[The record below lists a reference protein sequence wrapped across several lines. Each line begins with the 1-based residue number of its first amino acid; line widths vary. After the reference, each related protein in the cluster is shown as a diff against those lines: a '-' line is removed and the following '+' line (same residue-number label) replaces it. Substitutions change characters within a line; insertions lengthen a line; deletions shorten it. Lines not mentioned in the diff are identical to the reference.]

1 MSQPASESEND
12 IHVEIDVPAAE
23 PEPAVEETPA
33 VVVVE
38 TGGSSDD
45 GPGDGVLAALLD
57 ISGRLERLEMTT
69 AQVAEVAVNAE
80 VKAEAALQADAEIQT
95 EVAEIAADVEEAL
108 EEDQAPADQ
117 DESPRKAHWL
127 HR

>member
-23 PEPAVEETPA
+23 PETPEPETPA

-38 TGGSSDD
+38 TPAPDATPD
-45 GPGDGVLAALLD
+45 GLLPVLMELQERL
-57 ISGRLERLEMTT
+57 GRLEAAVIQT
-69 AQVAEVAVNAE
+69 AEVAV
-80 VKAEAALQADAEIQT
+80 EAAADAGQALSNDSMIADQ
-95 EVAEIAADVEEAL
+95 VAEIAADVEEAL

>member
-1 MSQPASESEND
+1 MSQPATESEND

-23 PEPAVEETPA
+23 PETPVEETPA

-38 TGGSSDD
+38 APAPDTTPD
-45 GPGDGVLAALLD
+45 GLLPVLMELQERL
-57 ISGRLERLEMTT
+57 GRLEAAVIQT
-69 AQVAEVAVNAE
+69 AEVAVEAS
-80 VKAEAALQADAEIQT
+80 ASATAALQADAEIHA

-108 EEDQAPADQ
+108 EEEQAPADA

>member
-1 MSQPASESEND
+1 
-12 IHVEIDVPAAE
+12 VE
-23 PEPAVEETPA
+23 PETPEPETPA

-38 TGGSSDD
+38 TPPADSAPD
-45 GPGDGVLAALLD
+45 GLLPVLMDLQERL
-57 ISGRLERLEMTT
+57 GRLEAAVIQT
-69 AQVAEVAVNAE
+69 AEVAV
-80 VKAEAALQADAEIQT
+80 EASIQASTAAANDAQQSAEI
-95 EVAEIAADVEEAL
+95 AEIAADVEEAL